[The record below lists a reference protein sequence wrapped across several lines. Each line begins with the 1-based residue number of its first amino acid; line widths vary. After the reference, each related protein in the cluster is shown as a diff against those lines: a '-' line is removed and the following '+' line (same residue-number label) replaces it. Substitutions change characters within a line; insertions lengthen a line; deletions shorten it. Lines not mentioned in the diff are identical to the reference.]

1 MSNRDYEYH
10 SNISKITK
18 VQFSLLSPEEIKNQS
33 TCKIIDHTLYTP
45 SQEGVSIPS
54 PGGLYNLKMGAI
66 DSNVICETCE
76 QRSSL
81 CPGHFGYIE
90 LAAPVFHMH
99 FMSRILKLLKCIC
112 FRCSKLLLDDMEL
125 NVDSKDIYEKFDI
138 IYEKSKKKKMCCNIN
153 GCGSIQPTRYT
164 REGIG
169 KLFAEWIY
177 KDKQENKKVLVK
189 PDYVLNIFK
198 RITDEDCLKLGFS
211 PQFCRPEWLICT
223 VLPVPPPAVRP
234 SVKQDNN
241 QRSDDDLT
249 YKLIDIVKANAKLQE
264 KLDSGQTD
272 YIDEHITVIQY
283 HVATLINN
291 DQPFGAGVPQANVQR
306 SGRTLKS
313 LQQRVKSKDGRIRGN
328 LMGKRV
334 DYSARSVITP
344 DPFIDIDELGVP
356 RNIAKNLTFP
366 EKVTK
371 YNIDRLKSSIL
382 NGYDNW
388 PGAKS
393 VKKGDED
400 SIKNLKHVDLNKIV
414 EELQYGDIVNRHLI
428 DGDIVLF
435 NRQPSLHKMSMM
447 AHRIKVMDANTFR
460 LNVCV
465 TSPYNADFDGDEM
478 NMHVPQSY
486 QTYSELKNLCLVP
499 TQIVSPQEGKPVI
512 ALVQDALL
520 GASRLTLENDK
531 LKYIMPFDVENN
543 NQFLF
548 SKKLVMNL
556 MMWNKSFNNM
566 DTIKSN
572 IKFNECYY
580 YTGKQVF
587 STVLPDV
594 NVRNKSTSIK
604 NGTIEKGYL
613 VKKNLGTSNGGLI
626 HTIFNDLGKDV
637 AASYLNDCQGVTNN
651 FLLNTGFSVGI
662 SDLIINK
669 NVVQNLSSIIN
680 DKKNNVNQIILDIQ
694 NGLLEKKYH
703 TSLNEEFEILVTQEL
718 NTATDEVG
726 KLTIDSLNIVDNRFI
741 NMVEAGSKG
750 NIINICQM
758 IGCVGQCSVDG
769 RRIPKHYKNR
779 TLPHF
784 PQFDNSA
791 ESRGFVENSFYKG
804 LQPHEFYFHAMGGRE
819 GIIDTAVKTSETGY
833 IQRRLIK
840 SLEDVKVNYDLTL
853 RNHNDEIIQFL
864 YGEDGLESSKLEKQN
879 VDDLVD
885 IDMLEFNNRYKNIDL
900 IENYITTKINKS
912 ELEKPY
918 NELYNNLLDF
928 RKYII
933 NHIINDINNTIYQAL
948 NIDRII
954 LNNSIKFES
963 IGLSDIEPL
972 YLFEKTEELISKIKI
987 NRKDIDNVNYNPT
1000 YILHCILRFK
1010 LAPYNIYVKN
1020 NINKLAFD
1028 NICDEIIF
1036 RFNNGFSEPGEMI
1049 GTVTAQSIGEPATQ
1063 MTLNTFH
1070 FAGVAAKSNV
1080 TRGVPRLKE
1089 LLSVSKNIKNPSL
1102 SIYLKNIKENDVT
1115 GIKKMKNSITKT
1127 CIKDV
1132 VKSTSIYFD
1141 PYNEDTEDTILVEPE
1156 HKEIL
1161 AQEELWNKYMKSN
1174 DFKCTNNCT
1183 DDNACPYILVIEFSK
1198 NKILDKNINMI
1209 ELANFVN
1216 DEFNMENASIECMI
1230 SNDNTLNDRL
1240 LLRIRLIDGDEED
1253 DDFNLLKLIEKKIL
1267 DIKISGINNIY
1278 GSNVRKI
1285 DNKTIDDEGN
1295 IYNKK
1300 QIILDTSGTNLLDI
1314 LSYENVD
1321 VINTISND
1329 IYEVLDVLGIEAAR
1343 MVLMEEFMDVIISAG
1358 SSLNP
1363 RHIQV
1368 LVDTMTF
1375 SGNIMSIDR
1384 FGINRSNYGPIA
1396 KASFEEM
1403 TDQLYRSAI
1412 FGEIDN
1418 CNGVSANVLF
1428 GQEATCGTGC
1438 SDILFDEAKFFAYN
1452 NYAMKDFEIDPDKCI
1467 GLDKFNYSFD
1477 DDIEDDVIDLFEH
1490 DIIIN

>member
-1 MSNRDYEYH
+1 MSNRDYEYN
-10 SNISKITK
+10 SNISKIKK
-18 VQFSLLSPEEIKNQS
+18 VQFSLLSPDEIKNQS

-45 SQEGVSIPS
+45 SQDGVSIPS

-66 DSNVICETCE
+66 DSNVICETCG

-99 FMSRILKLLKCIC
+99 FISRTLKLLKCIC
-112 FRCSKLLLDDMEL
+112 FRCSSLLLDDEEL
-125 NVDSKDIYEKFDI
+125 KVDSKDIYEKFDL
-138 IYEKSKKKKMCCNIN
+138 IYEKSKKKKICGNK
-153 GCGSIQPTRYT
+153 GCGCNQPTRYT

-169 KLFAEWIY
+169 KVFAEWIY

-189 PDYVLNIFK
+189 PEYVLNIFK
-198 RITDEDCLKLGFS
+198 RITDDDCLKLGFS

-249 YKLIDIVKANAKLQE
+249 YKLIDIVKANAKLKE

-272 YIDEHITVIQY
+272 YIDEHIAVVQY
-283 HVATLINN
+283 HVATLVNN

-313 LQQRVKSKDGRIRGN
+313 LQQRIKSKDGRIRGN

-334 DYSARSVITP
+334 DFSARSVITP
-344 DPFIDIDELGVP
+344 DPFISIDELGVP

-371 YNIDRLKSSIL
+371 YNIDKLKSYIL

-393 VKKGDED
+393 VKKGDGD
-400 SIKNLKHVDLNKIV
+400 SIKNLKHVDLNKII
-414 EELQYGDIVNRHLI
+414 EELQIGDIVNRHLV

-447 AHRIKVMDANTFR
+447 AHKIKVMNADTFR

-499 TQIVSPQEGKPVI
+499 TQIISPQEGKPVI

-531 LKYIMPFDVENN
+531 LKYIMPYGVENN

-548 SKKLVMNL
+548 NKKLFMNL
-556 MMWNKSFNNM
+556 MMWNKSFNSM
-566 DTIKSN
+566 DKTQSKILHN
-572 IKFNECYY
+572 DCNY

-587 STVLPDV
+587 STVLP
-594 NVRNKSTSIK
+594 NINIKSGKTVIK
-604 NGTIEKGYL
+604 NGDVTKGIL
-613 VKKNLGTSNGGLI
+613 VKKNLGTSNNSLI
-626 HTIFNDLGKDV
+626 HIIFNDLGKD
-637 AASYLNDCQGVTNN
+637 AAADYLNNCQGITNN

-669 NVVQNLSSIIN
+669 NVVNKLSSIIN
-680 DKKNNVNQIILDIQ
+680 EKKNNVNQIVLDIQ

-718 NTATDEVG
+718 NKATDEVG
-726 KLTIDSLNIVDNRFI
+726 NLTKESLNIIDNRFI

-784 PQFDNSA
+784 SQFDNSA

-864 YGEDGLESSKLEKQN
+864 YGEDGLESSKLETQHIE
-879 VDDLVD
+879 DLVD
-885 IDMLEFNNRYKNIDL
+885 IDMLEFNNRYNNID
-900 IENYITTKINKS
+900 IINNYIDEKIEIKNS
-912 ELEKPY
+912 ELESLY
-918 NELYNNLLDF
+918 NNLYNNLLDF
-928 RKYII
+928 RKYIVK
-933 NHIINDINNTIYQAL
+933 HIINDASNTIYQSL

-963 IGLSDIEPL
+963 FLLSDISPL
-972 YLFEKTEELISKIKI
+972 YLFEETEKLIQNIKI
-987 NRKDIDNVNYNPT
+987 NRKDVDNITYNPT
-1000 YILHCILRFK
+1000 YILHSIIRYK
-1010 LAPYNIYVKN
+1010 LSPYNVYIKN
-1020 NINKLAFD
+1020 KLNKLAFD
-1028 NICDEIIF
+1028 NICNEILD
-1036 RFNNGFSEPGEMI
+1036 RFKSGFSEPGEMI
-1049 GTVTAQSIGEPATQ
+1049 GTITAQSIGEPATQ

-1102 SIYLKNIKENDVT
+1102 SIYLKDIKENDLT
-1115 GIKKMKNSITKT
+1115 EIKKMKNSITKT
-1127 CIKDV
+1127 CIKDL
-1132 VKSTSIYFD
+1132 VKATAIYFD
-1141 PYNEDTEDTILVEPE
+1141 PFDTEEENTILIEPE
-1156 HKEIL
+1156 HIEVIS
-1161 AQEELWNKYMKSN
+1161 QERLWNTYLNSN
-1174 DFKCTNNCT
+1174 NFKCNTKCT
-1183 DDNACPYILVIEFSK
+1183 PEEACPYVLVIEFSK
-1198 NKILDKNINMI
+1198 NKLLDKNINMV
-1209 ELANFVN
+1209 ELADYINN
-1216 DEFNMENASIECMI
+1216 EFNSENASIQCI
-1230 SNDNTLNDRL
+1230 VSNSNTLNEKL
-1240 LLRIRLIDGDEED
+1240 LLRIRLIDGDEEE

-1267 DIKISGINNIY
+1267 DIKVSGINNIF

-1285 DNKTIDDEGN
+1285 DHKTIDDEGN
-1295 IYNKK
+1295 INTNK

-1314 LSYENVD
+1314 LSLDNVD

-1329 IYEVLDVLGIEAAR
+1329 IHEVLAVLGIEAAR
-1343 MVLMEEFMDVIISAG
+1343 MVLMEEFMDVITSAG

-1363 RHIQV
+1363 RHVQV

-1418 CNGVSANVLF
+1418 CKGVSANVLF
-1428 GQEATCGTGC
+1428 GQEANCGTGC
-1438 SDILFDEAKFFAYN
+1438 SDILFDEAKFFAHN
-1452 NYAMKDFEIDPDKCI
+1452 NYEMEDYTIDEEKCI
-1467 GLDKFNYSFD
+1467 NMDNFNYSFD
-1477 DDIEDDVIDLFEH
+1477 VEEDDVIDLFEH
-1490 DIIIN
+1490 TIEL